1 MTPLRKKV
9 TRECTEAAWR
19 GRKLV
24 VSLAPGD
31 VIEVREKGR
40 RRVYAAPISWVA
52 LQIVKQ
58 NVDAERAE
66 KRKARAVKR
75 SLI

>member
-1 MTPLRKKV
+1 MTPLRKRV
-9 TRECTEAAWR
+9 TRETLEDWR

-24 VSLAPGD
+24 VTLAPGD

-52 LQIVKQ
+52 MQIVKQ